1 VRRCSHRLDCDLT
14 VDKILGQLDPHSIY
28 VPQQEQSE
36 VAESMKSDFCR
47 YWRWILVC
55 TKDSSDYYYN
65 LLSGP
70 IGKSWVKAGDKFY
83 YAEKQNFLVVGLP
96 ADSLFSKLKDRRSN
110 F

>member
-47 YWRWILVC
+47 YWRWILYVQ
-55 TKDSSDYYYN
+55 KIPV
-65 LLSGP
+65 LLLQFANGP
-70 IGKSWVKAGDKFY
+70 SAKAGL
-83 YAEKQNFLVVGLP
+83 KQAISFI
-96 ADSLFSKLKDRRSN
+96 RR
-110 F
+110 